1 MALKTFVKVSN
12 ITNLSDARYC
22 AGMEVDMLG
31 FVCVTGKPDF
41 VPINQFQDI
50 RGWITGPAIVAEIE
64 GLDAR
69 DLSAILENY
78 KPDYLQVNYLLAQKI
93 TIDLPLI
100 VRFEL
105 DINWDTLQ
113 SKRVS
118 YCILT
123 AEEFQTYKQT
133 IPASVALI
141 VEHIQDDLLQSFI
154 EGKIGIGLSGSDE
167 ISPGFKDFDSLANIL
182 EQLEVD

>member
-31 FVCVTGKPDF
+31 FVCVTGNPHF
-41 VPINQFQDI
+41 VPVNLFQDI

-64 GLDAR
+64 GLDAG
-69 DLSAILENY
+69 DVAFVLENY
-78 KPDYLQVNYLLAQKI
+78 KPDCLQVNYLLAQHI
-93 TIDLPLI
+93 ETDLPLI
-100 VRFEL
+100 VRFEPRM
-105 DINWDTLQ
+105 NWQTL
-113 SKRVS
+113 SKQRIS
-118 YCILT
+118 FCILT
-123 AEEFQTYKQT
+123 AEQFGEHKNE
-133 IPASVALI
+133 IPSSVGVL
-141 VEHIQDDLLQSFI
+141 VENVTEDWLAVLL
-154 EGKIGIGLSGSDE
+154 EEKIGIALSGSDE